1 MLHSR
6 HFGQLSPNETRWD
19 RRMPLDKDE
28 VRVDLNVAS
37 LATLAPAE
45 LAKVDE
51 LLGDLGALDRQGRAM
66 LSALVGDDEEE
77 PVKFWRFH
85 TEEVEGYA
93 GLARTGLVDALRL
106 ARVGL
111 YPDGAFGSR
120 SYVVLDYELRG
131 PRTDQILAV
140 KLGRDG
146 ALVAIAWES

>member
-6 HFGQLSPNETRWD
+6 HFGQLSANETRWD
-19 RRMPLDKDE
+19 RRVPLDADE

-37 LATLAPAE
+37 LATLAPDE

-51 LLGDLGALDRQGRAM
+51 LLADLGALDRQGRVA
-66 LSALVGDDEEE
+66 LTALVDDDEAE
-77 PVKFWRFH
+77 PAKFWRFH
-85 TEEVEGYA
+85 AEEVEGYE
-93 GLARTGLVDALRL
+93 GLARAGLVEALRL

>member
-6 HFGQLSPNETRWD
+6 HFGPLSPGETPWD
-19 RRMPLDKDE
+19 LRVPLGADE

-37 LATLAPAE
+37 LATLAPDE

-51 LLGDLGALDRQGRAM
+51 RIDDIAALDRKGRAM
-66 LSALVGDDEEE
+66 LAAVVDDDEQE
-77 PVKFWRFH
+77 PGKFWRFH
-85 TEEVEGYA
+85 ADEVEAYV
-93 GLARTGLVDALRL
+93 GLAREGLVDALRL

-120 SYVVLDYELRG
+120 SYMVLDYELRG

-146 ALVAIAWES
+146 SLVAIAWES